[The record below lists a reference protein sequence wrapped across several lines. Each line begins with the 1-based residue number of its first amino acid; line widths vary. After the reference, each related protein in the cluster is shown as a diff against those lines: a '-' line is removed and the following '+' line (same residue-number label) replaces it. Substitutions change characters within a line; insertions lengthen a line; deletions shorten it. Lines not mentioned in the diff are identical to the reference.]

1 MLEMWRCIN
10 AIFLQEPEQKI
21 PAGSGKKQILPGL
34 SVYHLF
40 FHVMTL
46 QNIWRAL
53 YVLMHPVEI
62 TSRQGRQLWHEGL
75 WDAVV
80 NALPVWLLRPSGNIR
95 DEGGE
100 QKQPSLCKASAADVP
115 ITMTVRW
122 YNGSSVIKTCP
133 FKLNEAFAKCGN
145 RDNREWAFKHRAL
158 RWE

>member
-1 MLEMWRCIN
+1 MFWRFWCTKDRRCIN
-10 AIFLQEPEQKI
+10 AMFLQELEQKI

-34 SVYHLF
+34 SVYHLL

-62 TSRQGRQLWHEGL
+62 TSRRGRQLWHEAL

-80 NALPVWLLRPSGNIR
+80 NALPVWLLRPFGNIW

-100 QKQPSLCKASAADVP
+100 QKHSSLCVASAADVP
-115 ITMTVRW
+115 ISVAVNIGW
-122 YNGSSVIKTCP
+122 CNGSSLIKTCR
-133 FKLNEAFAKCGN
+133 FILNEAFAKQ
-145 RDNREWAFKHRAL
+145 
-158 RWE
+158 